1 MDDNKMNWKEV
12 SWQDLK
18 KFLAND
24 PDYLA
29 NLEVARRV
37 VNNYHAVVDYFIGTM
52 SKGTIESLGRMMGRE
67 MSAEYYQFI
76 SHPFDEKTQKPVWHR
91 IDLYDARDCNL
102 ISYSSRISHRHFSK
116 IAKKEKMKANSEEE
130 LLDYRD
136 YESLL
141 MCDQPEEEGDNI
153 THTRMKRAFGK
164 LKERD
169 QKVLQYLV
177 IDKKAGIDAYPLLEE
192 YIHPQS
198 KNGMTGDEV
207 KKAWTTKQKQD
218 AVSLMKGR
226 ALHYLLVKY
235 NEEKLNHK

>member
-1 MDDNKMNWKEV
+1 MNDNKMNWKEV

-29 NLEVARRV
+29 NREVARRV
-37 VNNYHAVVDYFIGTM
+37 VNNYHAVVDYFLGTM

-76 SHPFDEKTQKPVWHR
+76 SHPFDENTQKPIWHR

-102 ISYSSRISHRHFSK
+102 VSYSSRISHRHFSK
-116 IAKKEKMKANSEEE
+116 IAKKEKMKANSEEK

-141 MCDQPEEEGDNI
+141 MCDQPEEDGENL
-153 THTRMKRAFGK
+153 THVRMKRAFGK
-164 LKERD
+164 LKEWD

-177 IDKKAGIDAYPLLEE
+177 IDKKAGLDAYPMLEE

-198 KNGMTGDEV
+198 KDGLTSDEV

-226 ALHYLLVKY
+226 ALQYLLAKY